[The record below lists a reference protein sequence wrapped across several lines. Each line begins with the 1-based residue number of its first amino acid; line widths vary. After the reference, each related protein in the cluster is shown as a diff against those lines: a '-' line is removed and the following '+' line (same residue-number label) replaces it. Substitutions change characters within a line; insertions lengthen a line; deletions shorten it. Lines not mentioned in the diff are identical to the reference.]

1 MPFILVV
8 VQTGKK
14 SRGKFSRSSYAAINV
29 MPEGGGGG
37 GGGEP
42 RDEVGTLI
50 VRARPML
57 PPGLGS
63 LNDA

>member
-37 GGGEP
+37 EP

>member
-37 GGGEP
+37 
-42 RDEVGTLI
+42 
-50 VRARPML
+50 
-57 PPGLGS
+57 
-63 LNDA
+63 